1 MYFHIIKLY
10 ITEIIYVIVK
20 VCIMVRL
27 ASFMQLELILTIV
40 SALMALLIISVITA
54 SIVVWC
60 TSVRNKADKIHQQQH
75 CCSNPELSERFQE
88 SMVSLLNAIS
98 NRLDNMYPIH
108 NSQEPK
114 SDVVTSPKK
123 LPSSNLN
130 ETSCCNNISNV
141 DKRSFV

>member
-27 ASFMQLELILTIV
+27 ASFMQLELALTII
-40 SALMALLIISVITA
+40 SALLALLIISLITT

-60 TSVRNKADKIHQQQH
+60 TSVRNKGDKIQQQY
-75 CCSNPELSERFQE
+75 CCSNPELSERLQE
-88 SMVSLLNAIS
+88 SMISLLNAIS
-98 NRLDNMYPIH
+98 NNLDNMYPIS

-114 SDVVTSPKK
+114 SDVVTSSKE
-123 LPSSNLN
+123 LPPSYIN
-130 ETSCCNNISNV
+130 EVSCCNNTSNV
-141 DKRSFV
+141 DKRLLV